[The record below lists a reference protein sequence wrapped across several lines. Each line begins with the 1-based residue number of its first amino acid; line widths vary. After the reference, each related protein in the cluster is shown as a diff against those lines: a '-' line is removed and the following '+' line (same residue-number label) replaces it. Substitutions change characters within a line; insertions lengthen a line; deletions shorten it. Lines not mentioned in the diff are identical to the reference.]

1 MTDLAYTFNPAVDP
15 NDVVVDFVLGL
26 EIAGLPTANVS
37 TDLPATGLIGKLP
50 FVLVNHWG
58 GDTDRFGQ
66 AADVDFSVFADR
78 YTKARDIAR
87 LIEARALG
95 YPFRVSSGGRSVL
108 VDKVEVP
115 SPAVE
120 IEWLKDSTIRRFQ
133 GTLSLSIRR

>member
-1 MTDLAYTFNPAVDP
+1 MSDFAVAVDA
-15 NDVVVDFVLGL
+15 NDVMIDFVIGL
-26 EIAGLPTANVS
+26 EVDGLLDTNVS
-37 TDLPATGLIGKLP
+37 TDLPAVGLVGHLP
-50 FVLVNHWG
+50 FVLVNNWG

-66 AADVDFSVFADR
+66 VADVDYSVFADR
-78 YTKARDIAR
+78 YPAARDLAR

-108 VDKVEVP
+108 VDKVEVA

-120 IEWLKDSTIRRFQ
+120 VEWLKDSTIRRFQ

>member
-1 MTDLAYTFNPAVDP
+1 MSDLAYTFPVAVDP
-15 NDVVVDFVLGL
+15 NDVLVDFVIGL
-26 EIAGLPTANVS
+26 EVPGLAPANVS
-37 TDLPATGLIGKLP
+37 TDLPSTGLLGHLP
-50 FVLVNHWG
+50 FVLVSHWG

-66 AADVDFSVFADR
+66 VADVDYSVFADR
-78 YTKARDIAR
+78 YPKARDLAR

-120 IEWLKDSTIRRFQ
+120 IEWQKDSTIRRFQ